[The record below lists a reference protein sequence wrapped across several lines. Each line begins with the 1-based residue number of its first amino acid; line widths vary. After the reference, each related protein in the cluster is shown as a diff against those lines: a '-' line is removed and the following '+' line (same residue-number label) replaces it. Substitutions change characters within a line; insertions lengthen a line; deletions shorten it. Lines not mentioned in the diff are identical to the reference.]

1 MQNKNFGWD
10 LKKKK
15 KFLLV
20 VSWYHNEKSDQ
31 NAWTK
36 PTKPFPP
43 AEGFKKILLQRADKS
58 ANMDTKGNLRK
69 KKQHLT
75 KIYREMQLQKA
86 SLKYMEVCK
95 FATRCQTPGCGLL
108 KRHWTPKRN
117 DGWNILTNCIIE
129 PPTIMG
135 IWHCCGFNNEPSW

>member
-10 LKKKK
+10 LQKKNF
-15 KFLLV
+15 FLLV

-58 ANMDTKGNLRK
+58 ANMDTEGNLRK
-69 KKQHLT
+69 KKMKKTFDKDL
-75 KIYREMQLQKA
+75 
-86 SLKYMEVCK
+86 
-95 FATRCQTPGCGLL
+95 
-108 KRHWTPKRN
+108 
-117 DGWNILTNCIIE
+117 
-129 PPTIMG
+129 
-135 IWHCCGFNNEPSW
+135 